1 MAWVS
6 VEADTYPVTIK
17 VYGDGTLIANYA
29 LSLSG
34 SVFTQTTS
42 TPGSISNATLTEPV
56 MRLPAT
62 VAQEWEIEVSGAT
75 IVNEVCIAQSIEE
88 LQAT

>member
-6 VEADTYPVTIK
+6 VHADAYPVVVK
-17 VYGDGTLIANYA
+17 VYADGTLIAHYT

-34 SVFTQTTS
+34 STYTQVTS
-42 TPGSISNATLTEPV
+42 TPSSISNATLQEPV

-62 VAQEWEIEVSGAT
+62 VGQEWEVEVSGAT
-75 IVNEVCIAQSIEE
+75 VINEICLAQSMDEIRG
-88 LQAT
+88 Q